1 MDMYQ
6 IFCMFVDRLYQTST
20 KQFLFDHL
28 KAILHIS
35 ELDLLWVS
43 FRGLPVDCLVYCHDV
58 SIVWI
63 QLINQIRMLFKG
75 TFIYDAVIYV
85 NFLTLLCLIR

>member
-1 MDMYQ
+1 MDMYN

-35 ELDLLWVS
+35 ELDLFWVS
-43 FRGLPVDCLVYCHDV
+43 FRGLPVDCLISCKTGSRVV
-58 SIVWI
+58 SANDRARSAGR
-63 QLINQIRMLFKG
+63 QPGSRF
-75 TFIYDAVIYV
+75 
-85 NFLTLLCLIR
+85 

>member
-35 ELDLLWVS
+35 ELDLFWVS
-43 FRGLPVDCLVYCHDV
+43 FRGLPVDCLVGAVPFSCTFY
-58 SIVWI
+58 
-63 QLINQIRMLFKG
+63 LF
-75 TFIYDAVIYV
+75 AVP
-85 NFLTLLCLIR
+85 FSF